1 MEPFCTRLKAVRGSE
16 SQASFAKKIG
26 VTQVTY
32 GRYELGVREPDLATL
47 VRIGLV
53 GNVSLDWLLGI
64 KDGESGAPPGDVSD
78 ARVAALKAAV
88 MAALDKF

>member
-1 MEPFCTRLKAVRGSE
+1 MEPFCTRLKAVRGAE

-47 VRIGLV
+47 TRIGLV
-53 GNVSLDWLLGI
+53 GNVSVDWLLGI
-64 KDGESGAPPGDVSD
+64 KDGEKGAD
-78 ARVAALKAAV
+78 ARKFQALKEA
-88 MAALDKF
+88 MQKLLDEYS